1 MGVSEETIQLLMK
14 FKFFE
19 GSFTGQTC
27 MIGKLWICQRFV
39 RKKKRCVY
47 YTSVCSMI
55 SSDLFMLTASVL
67 L

>member
-1 MGVSEETIQLLMK
+1 MGDQIGVSEETIQLLMK

-39 RKKKRCVY
+39 RRNKKDVFI
-47 YTSVCSMI
+47 TLVSVQ
-55 SSDLFMLTASVL
+55 
-67 L
+67 